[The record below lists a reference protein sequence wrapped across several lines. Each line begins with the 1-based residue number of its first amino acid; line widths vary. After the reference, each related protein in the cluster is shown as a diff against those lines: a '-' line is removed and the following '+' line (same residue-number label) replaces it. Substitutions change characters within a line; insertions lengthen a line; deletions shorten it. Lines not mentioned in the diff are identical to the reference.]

1 MNNFIRI
8 FENIILPPG
17 NRWVTAAGVFDGVHP
32 GHRAIIST
40 ARQRAEKCGAKVMA
54 LTFIPH
60 PKQLLAKDAPPELLV
75 SVKERVK
82 LLLEAGADCCG
93 FIDFTQETAALS
105 PQEFLTGLRDNGIF
119 EVCGICVG
127 EKWRFGSRGQGNKE
141 LLSGFCIANN
151 WSFDAVKE
159 LELDGVT
166 ISSSSI
172 RQALADG
179 NLAYASQLWGRNIEL
194 HGKVGHGFQI
204 AGTKLSAPTA
214 NLESDALLPLPYGVY
229 SGKVDFESRI
239 HKAILNIGVAPTFGQ
254 LQRRVEIH
262 LLDFD
267 GDLYGKELTV
277 KLHRFIRKER
287 CFDSPEALKEQITKD
302 IRCVREDESL

>member
-127 EKWRFGSRGQGNKE
+127 EKWRFGSRGLGNKE